1 MVLDTYEIKMEELVI
16 ASVFTDKELVYYENT
31 YDFISEWKLRP

>member
-16 ASVFTDKELVYYENT
+16 VSVFTDKKLVYYENT